1 MTPEKGTHGTK
12 EPIMTQ
18 TALAPWPVIAQPM
31 QGPPIQALQHLLRQ
45 HGSNITADGV
55 FGPKTDAAVKA
66 FQQSH
71 GLVADGKVGP
81 KTWPKL
87 IVTVRR
93 NDRGEAVKGA
103 QLLCVDVTVDGIF
116 GPQTEAGVKT
126 MQGFFGITVDGI
138 VGPVTWQALVSNG
151 D

>member
-1 MTPEKGTHGTK
+1 
-12 EPIMTQ
+12 MTQ
-18 TALAPWPVIAQPM
+18 TSLAPWPVIAKPM
-31 QGPPIQALQHLLRQ
+31 RGAPIEALQHLLRH
-45 HGSNITADGV
+45 HGSGITADGI

-93 NDRGEAVKGA
+93 NDRGEAVRGA

-116 GPQTEAGVKT
+116 GPETEYGVKR
-126 MQGFFGITVDGI
+126 MQDYFGITPDGI